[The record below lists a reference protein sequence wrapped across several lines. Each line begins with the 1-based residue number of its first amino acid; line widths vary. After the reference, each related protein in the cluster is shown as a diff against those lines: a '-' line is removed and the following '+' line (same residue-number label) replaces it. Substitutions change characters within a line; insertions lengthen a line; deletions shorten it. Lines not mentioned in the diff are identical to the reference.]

1 MLTYDEYFIDNE
13 DVKEDDNEDKRFDF
27 NRMQEDKEELQ
38 NERELRRC

>member
-13 DVKEDDNEDKRFDF
+13 DVVEDDFDDRRFDF
-27 NRMQEDKEELQ
+27 NRMQEDKEEIE

>member
-13 DVKEDDNEDKRFDF
+13 DVVEDDFDDRRFDF
-27 NRMQEDKEELQ
+27 NRMQEEKEEIE